1 MIYREICS
9 FVKCLIYVYEINKMF
24 VFYFSVIYN
33 LNVKTYT
40 NEDRSLRYSFL
51 SFFYSVLK
59 QRNKEPDLYQVT
71 SHSPSKFLF

>member
-40 NEDRSLRYSFL
+40 NEDRSL
-51 SFFYSVLK
+51 
-59 QRNKEPDLYQVT
+59 
-71 SHSPSKFLF
+71 